1 MKSTI
6 LSGWATDFDTS
17 FMGVHE
23 LETVP
28 KDDFER
34 FLQYALNQNPGVIA
48 LTACICGLDIYTSL
62 QMFCGIRSN
71 LHNRFRN
78 PKSKTGYLLIDTER
92 FKSECRNQGFSQRKI
107 AALTGCSR
115 SSIQDIF
122 RPGKTVR
129 KSKAFIRIAEHVL
142 SLESGSLVLR
152 KEQS

>member
-1 MKSTI
+1 MKSS
-6 LSGWATDFDTS
+6 LLDRWNTDFDTS
-17 FMGVHE
+17 FMGVNE

-28 KDDFER
+28 KGDFER

-62 QMFCGIRSN
+62 QIFCGIRSN
-71 LHNRFRN
+71 LHNRFRK

-92 FKSECRNQGFSQRKI
+92 FKRECRNQGFSQRKI

-122 RPGKTVR
+122 KPGKSVR
-129 KSKAFIRIAEHVL
+129 KSQAFIRIAENVL
-142 SLESGSLVLR
+142 SLESGSLVLER
-152 KEQS
+152 SKA